1 MLARRLLPRTRLG
14 ELLLLKLGASPPD
27 VSEMAKAAPP
37 KDFESALAE
46 LEKIVAQMESGKLGL
61 EESLAAY
68 ARGAVLLAFCR
79 DAIARAEEQVQVL
92 ENGVLKP
99 FTASSDE

>member
-1 MLARRLLPRTRLG
+1 
-14 ELLLLKLGASPPD
+14 
-27 VSEMAKAAPP
+27 MAKATPP

-61 EESLAAY
+61 EDSLTAY
-68 ARGAVLLAFCR
+68 ERGATLLNFCR
-79 DAIARAEEQVQVL
+79 EAITRAEQQVQVL

-99 FTASSDE
+99 FITGDNE

>member
-1 MLARRLLPRTRLG
+1 
-14 ELLLLKLGASPPD
+14 
-27 VSEMAKAAPP
+27 MAKASTP

-61 EESLAAY
+61 EDSLAAY
-68 ARGAVLLAFCR
+68 ERGTTLLNYCR
-79 DAIARAEEQVQVL
+79 EAISRAEQQVQVL

-99 FTASSDE
+99 FLADSNE